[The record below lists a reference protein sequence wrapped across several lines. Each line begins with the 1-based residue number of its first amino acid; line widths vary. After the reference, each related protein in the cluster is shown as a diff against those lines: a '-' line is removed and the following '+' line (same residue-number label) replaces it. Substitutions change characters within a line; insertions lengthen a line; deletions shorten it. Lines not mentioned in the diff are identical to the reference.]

1 MRTEEKQYD
10 CCFQE
15 EKGIHSENKNVLQL
29 QIQDL
34 NLWSQFDDCNSE
46 KKKKKIFKEENIIST
61 IMLQK
66 KEYT

>member
-46 KKKKKIFKEENIIST
+46 KKKDI
-61 IMLQK
+61 
-66 KEYT
+66 